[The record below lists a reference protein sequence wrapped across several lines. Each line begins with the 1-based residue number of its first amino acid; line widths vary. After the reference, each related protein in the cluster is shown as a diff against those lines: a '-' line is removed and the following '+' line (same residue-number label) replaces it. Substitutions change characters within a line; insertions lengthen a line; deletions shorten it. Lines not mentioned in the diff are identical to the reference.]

1 MHDHGTSEF
10 PARRTKRELFAVSA
24 LFLFMELAFIRW
36 FPAQVLF
43 LTFFTNTVLL
53 ASFLGLSLGCLA
65 AGHRRNYLAFT
76 PVLLV
81 VTIAAGAAMEWVR
94 LALQDIIDVG
104 KNAASP
110 QVVYFGTEVR
120 VRDVASFAI

>member
-1 MHDHGTSEF
+1 VPGD
-10 PARRTKRELFAVSA
+10 RRDLFLIGV
-24 LFLFMELAFIRW
+24 LFLFLELTFIRW

-65 AGHRRNYLAFT
+65 TGHTRNYLSLT

-81 VTIAAGAAMEWVR
+81 AGIGAGTAMESVR
-94 LALQDIIDVG
+94 LALQDD
-104 KNAASP
+104 
-110 QVVYFGTEVR
+110 ER
-120 VRDVASFAI
+120 R